1 MSRRVA
7 DDIRHL
13 WRCVRAS
20 VLVFDW
26 RESGRLEWIYERS
39 MGGRVYVSSD
49 NAEGR
54 RSWKKVEEGEMVGK

>member
-7 DDIRHL
+7 DDIGHL

-20 VLVFDW
+20 VLVVDW

-39 MGGRVYVSSD
+39 MGGRVQAVIMLKEED
-49 NAEGR
+49 HGR
-54 RSWKKVEEGEMVGK
+54 